1 MAEAIT
7 ANPKSDEDPGASF
20 GAVLGNRN
28 FLFLW
33 MAQLIS
39 QLAQQ
44 MINYALVVQVAKLSN
59 ASSTA
64 TAGIVICFTI
74 PAILFSA
81 IAGVFVDRTSKKR
94 TLVVTNAARGVA
106 VLLFV
111 GTTLVA
117 NLDVFWGLA
126 ILYANTLLFSAISQF
141 FAPAEAAMIPLLVSR
156 NKLIAAN
163 SLFNLTLTASQLIGF
178 VLLGTLLV
186 PLLGLRVLY
195 ILLCGCY
202 IVCALLCWRLPD
214 IEAERGLLAAADD
227 DLAEADTL
235 GEKARLAWDEF
246 KEGWG
251 FIRGDSALM
260 IAILYW
266 SISISVFM
274 MLAVSGPKFLKDVL
288 QVDPE
293 HLYFILIPGGLGLVL
308 GVILVGRFATE
319 GNRATMINYGLL
331 FAGIG
336 LLVLALIHDALRL
349 GAQLIGQPAPPTL
362 VSQVVIGAAGFFLG
376 ACNSFI
382 SVPSQTV
389 LQERAP
395 DDIRARVF
403 AAFYTVSNTI
413 LIVPLVIAGAMAD
426 LIGVL
431 PTVVGV
437 AALVLVIAIVG
448 LRYQHTHPHSMS
460 GTPAP
465 PAAGAEPEAIMPGTQ
480 AVEPRTPTGP
490 KANGAQARAARPDT
504 DGAGPPFPDP
514 ISEHEKSPHP

>member
-7 ANPKSDEDPGASF
+7 ANPKSDEDQGASF

-64 TAGIVICFTI
+64 TAGIVICFTV

-94 TLVVTNAARGVA
+94 TLVVTNAARGLT

-156 NKLIAAN
+156 KKLIAAN

-202 IVCALLCWRLPD
+202 IVCAVLCWRLPD
-214 IEAERGLLAAADD
+214 VEAERGLLAAAATD

-251 FIRGDSALM
+251 FIRVDAALM

-266 SISISVFM
+266 SVAISVFM
-274 MLAVSGPKFLKDVL
+274 MLAVSGPKFLQDVL
-288 QVDPE
+288 HVDPE

-319 GNRATMINYGLL
+319 DNRASMINYGLL

-349 GAQLIGQPAPPTL
+349 GAQLIGQPPPPTL
-362 VSQVVIGAAGFFLG
+362 ASQVVIGAAGFFLG
-376 ACNSFI
+376 MCNSFI
-382 SVPSQTV
+382 SVPAQTV

-395 DDIRARVF
+395 EDIRARVF

-431 PTVVGV
+431 PTVVGI
-437 AALVLVIAIVG
+437 AALVLVIAIAG
-448 LRYQHTHPHSMS
+448 LRFQRSHPHSMS
-460 GTPAP
+460 GAGPPPAP
-465 PAAGAEPEAIMPGTQ
+465 GAEPEAMMPGMQ
-480 AVEPRTPTGP
+480 AVEPPAP
-490 KANGAQARAARPDT
+490 DSVKANGARARAAD

-514 ISEHEKSPHP
+514 LTEHEKSSRP